1 MEKNNYL
8 RFEEG
13 LGIIDDK
20 GLLQPVQIISYPSP
34 DTTGMSIMII
44 PMKKEYI
51 TVRYGDDNE

>member
-8 RFEEG
+8 SFEEG
-13 LGIIDDK
+13 LDTIEEKD
-20 GLLQPVQIISYPSP
+20 LLESVQIIRYPSLNTIGTP
-34 DTTGMSIMII
+34 IVI